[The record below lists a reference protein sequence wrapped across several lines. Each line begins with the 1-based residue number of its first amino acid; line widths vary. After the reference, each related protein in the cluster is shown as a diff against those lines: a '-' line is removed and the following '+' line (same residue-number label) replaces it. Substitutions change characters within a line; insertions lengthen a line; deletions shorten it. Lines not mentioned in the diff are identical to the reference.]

1 MRQQLNGLVALQRS
15 IVIYGEHMLGN
26 QFLFLSKDNR
36 SRENFLTLLKI
47 NRFRVRNTKSEIAT
61 VGLWE
66 TQSNGN
72 EVWNQSYAHL
82 YRLHWLLF
90 CFQRLLEKPRKSLNL
105 NPERTVS
112 SNILMSSLVNS
123 SGCLRIQDS
132 ILSNSALQITEYRKP
147 LWTFAE
153 TTGRAKLTVPI
164 SFCTIL

>member
-1 MRQQLNGLVALQRS
+1 MMRQQLNGLVALQRS

-61 VGLWE
+61 VGL
-66 TQSNGN
+66 
-72 EVWNQSYAHL
+72 

-132 ILSNSALQITEYRKP
+132 ILSNSALQITCP
-147 LWTFAE
+147 FPFA
-153 TTGRAKLTVPI
+153 RFSK
-164 SFCTIL
+164 